1 MAYRTMAYRIALL
14 FVCFAMTLGCG
25 AQGDVEF
32 PDDKMDKAPAET
44 PMTPD
49 FKAPAVDEN
58 PGKE

>member
-1 MAYRTMAYRIALL
+1 MAYRIALL